1 MYNNSLDLLENC
13 QKLIEDYMDVELE
26 DTKELNKVAETF
38 RSYLSSNIK
47 SFSYDTDVKAFNIKS
62 IYFGPEIKVS
72 FTHKEL
78 QQIKAVISFTKL
90 YSSIS
95 RSVNLQVKVITMLG
109 DEVTYQKMFDV
120 HSPMDLAQA
129 IVSIGLVVGV
139 IIPWENM

>member
-1 MYNNSLDLLENC
+1 MYNNCIDLLENC

-78 QQIKAVISFTKL
+78 KQVKAVISFTKL

-95 RSVNLQVKVITMLG
+95 RSVNLQVKVVTMVG
-109 DEVTYQKMFDV
+109 DEVTYQKMFDIA
-120 HSPMDLAQA
+120 SPMDLAQ
-129 IVSIGLVVGV
+129 SIISCAYIVGV
-139 IIPWENM
+139 IIP

>member
-1 MYNNSLDLLENC
+1 MHNNSLDLLENC

-38 RSYLSSNIK
+38 RSYLGSNIK

-95 RSVNLQVKVITMLG
+95 RSVNLQVKVITMIG

-139 IIPWENM
+139 IIP

>member
-26 DTKELNKVAETF
+26 DTKELNKVAGTF

-72 FTHKEL
+72 FTYKEL

-95 RSVNLQVKVITMLG
+95 RSVNLQVKVITMVG

-139 IIPWENM
+139 IIP

>member
-13 QKLIEDYMDVELE
+13 QKLIGDYMDVELE

-38 RSYLSSNIK
+38 RSYLGSNIK

-78 QQIKAVISFTKL
+78 HQIKAVISFTKL

-95 RSVNLQVKVITMLG
+95 RSVNLQVKVITMVG

-139 IIPWENM
+139 IIP

>member
-38 RSYLSSNIK
+38 RSYLLSNIK

-78 QQIKAVISFTKL
+78 QQIKVVISFTKL

-95 RSVNLQVKVITMLG
+95 RSVNLQVKVITIVG

-120 HSPMDLAQA
+120 HSSMDLAQA

-139 IIPWENM
+139 VIP

>member
-38 RSYLSSNIK
+38 RSYLGSNIK

-72 FTHKEL
+72 FAHKEL
-78 QQIKAVISFTKL
+78 HQIKAVISFTKL

-95 RSVNLQVKVITMLG
+95 RSVNLQVKVITMVG

-139 IIPWENM
+139 IIP

>member
-38 RSYLSSNIK
+38 RSYLGSNIK

-78 QQIKAVISFTKL
+78 NQIKAVISFTKL

-95 RSVNLQVKVITMLG
+95 RSVNLQVKVITMVG

-139 IIPWENM
+139 IIP

>member
-47 SFSYDTDVKAFNIKS
+47 SFSYDTGVKAFNIKS

-95 RSVNLQVKVITMLG
+95 RSVNLQVKVITMVG

-139 IIPWENM
+139 IIP

>member
-1 MYNNSLDLLENC
+1 MYNNSLDFLENC
-13 QKLIEDYMDVELE
+13 QKLVEDYMNVEHE
-26 DTKELNKVAETF
+26 DTKELNKIAETF
-38 RSYLSSNIK
+38 RLYLGSNIK

-72 FTHKEL
+72 FTHKEF

-95 RSVNLQVKVITMLG
+95 RSVNLQVKVITMVG

-120 HSPMDLAQA
+120 YSPMDLAQA

-139 IIPWENM
+139 IIP

>member
-26 DTKELNKVAETF
+26 DTKELDKVAETF
-38 RSYLSSNIK
+38 RSYLGSNIK

-95 RSVNLQVKVITMLG
+95 RSVNLQVKVITMVG

-139 IIPWENM
+139 IIP

>member
-38 RSYLSSNIK
+38 RSYLGSNIK

-95 RSVNLQVKVITMLG
+95 RSVNLQVKVITMVG

-120 HSPMDLAQA
+120 HSPIDLAQA

-139 IIPWENM
+139 IIP

>member
-13 QKLIEDYMDVELE
+13 QKLIKDYMDVELE

-95 RSVNLQVKVITMLG
+95 RSVNLQVKVITMVG

-139 IIPWENM
+139 IIP

>member
-38 RSYLSSNIK
+38 RSYLGSNIK

-95 RSVNLQVKVITMLG
+95 RSVNLQVKVITMVG

-139 IIPWENM
+139 VIP

>member
-1 MYNNSLDLLENC
+1 MYNNSFDLLENC

-95 RSVNLQVKVITMLG
+95 RSVNLQVKVITMVG

-139 IIPWENM
+139 IIPWKNM